1 MYVNVCDDNL
11 QQYIELIKK
20 ALVNIDEKYFRIK
33 FEGIGKEKIRERVF
47 CYELY
52 HQIRKLLDDSGELD
66 VSGGL
71 LLNGEIDKSGNP
83 KFKSENPDFVLHRP
97 GTCNNV
103 IVVEVKGNLNKRG
116 IKKDIETLTK
126 FVADHAYKKGIY
138 IIYENSLDKIEKKIK
153 QIELAQDIESKLG
166 GVCRQ
171 IDVFVIEKPQGP
183 VQIENI
189 EVLIQN

>member
-11 QQYIELIKK
+11 QQYIELIKE

-33 FEGIGKEKIRERVF
+33 VEGIGKEKIRERVF

-52 HQIRKLLDDSGELD
+52 HQIRKLLDDSGEL
-66 VSGGL
+66 

-83 KFKSENPDFVLHRP
+83 KFKSENPDFVLHMP

-138 IIYENSLDKIEKKIK
+138 IIYENSLDKIEKK
-153 QIELAQDIESKLG
+153 
-166 GVCRQ
+166 
-171 IDVFVIEKPQGP
+171 
-183 VQIENI
+183 N
-189 EVLIQN
+189 

>member
-11 QQYIELIKK
+11 QQYIELIKE
-20 ALVNIDEKYFRIK
+20 ALGNIVKKYFTIK

-116 IKKDIETLTK
+116 IKKGT
-126 FVADHAYKKGIY
+126 
-138 IIYENSLDKIEKKIK
+138 
-153 QIELAQDIESKLG
+153 
-166 GVCRQ
+166 
-171 IDVFVIEKPQGP
+171 
-183 VQIENI
+183 
-189 EVLIQN
+189 